1 MVSVENII
9 KTFEEDGFRHIG
21 TIGGIPYFI
30 DNSSCP
36 WAKTDIY
43 KYDPLDEFGY
53 SIDRLESV
61 KDPIV
66 KQAAEAGIYIRDTE
80 NAEYIADLH
89 SFGERTYTEEKRKSR
104 PGNPDGVRR

>member
-36 WAKTDIY
+36 WAKTDVY
-43 KYDPLDEFGY
+43 KYDPLNEFGY
-53 SIDRLESV
+53 SIERLETV

-80 NAEYIADLH
+80 DSEYVRFLH
-89 SFGERTYTEEKRKSR
+89 EIGEETATEKAARGIRTA
-104 PGNPDGVRR
+104 